1 MEFTQP
7 RGRKRKERY
16 DYEPP
21 EQTDGPQ
28 PLTQLEEHTAYSYEH
43 NEARKTFL
51 QVPVSPSKPRRSK
64 PEEAANSHLPHGQ
77 HSDVSNWE
85 GFGFDGGLADTSEN
99 QDGEEEREKRCRT
112 SDDSL
117 LGFIPLLDTIISE
130 MLRHESLASVACS
143 SCGSEVDSK
152 AVFRCRDCFS
162 NNHVCRSC
170 LLGRHTFNPLH
181 RVEHWNGQFFDRTS
195 LKALGLRIQ
204 LHHAHCPRPD
214 PSYGDD
220 FVIIDSNGIHSVSL
234 DFCNCAY
241 APSHFVQLL
250 RHRLFPATTLDP
262 RTAATFGVLE
272 TFQMLSFT
280 AKVNA
285 HDFLHALERRTDN
298 TGTYKVPDRY
308 AAFLRIIHV
317 WRHARLMKRAA
328 RGHDPSG
335 IAGTPPGGCAVLCPA
350 CPYPKIN
357 LPPNWMDCPPDKRF
371 LFQLFLAMDAN
382 FRLKHKNIST
392 DEHDPGLNRGYAYF
406 VEETKFKEFPQEFAG
421 LIVGN
426 DNKSSCNNYDAIK
439 SAGIRGGRGTAASG
453 VGAAQCARHDMKRPL
468 GVGDLQLGE
477 KYPNMDYFVIWTL
490 TIDGPIWIVISYDIA
505 CQWSINFALRCERY
519 GPQLDPF
526 EHGKSFT
533 FLVPKFHLP
542 AHILSC
548 QVAFSFNYHPGVGR
562 TEGEAPERGWADSN
576 GLAYSTREMGPGSR
590 RDTLDDHFSAVN
602 WTKVTKLSKTFT
614 RRAKDAIQS
623 RQELVDAFKIFDSS
637 IPEQQGRD
645 WSQMVEEWEHN
656 PSSPNPFMPACNVL
670 TSSTVRL
677 RLAAEDAEAVRE
689 GKANVVYEDVT
700 PSIFVL
706 QGIELEESH
715 LQRSKVV
722 ERGATLQ
729 RKIDQWISLQG
740 SFMPPTMALRQAADK
755 VALSTEGPEQIPL
768 FLPSSLCSNHS
779 KFERRLFVC
788 EQQYRVAQAETALH
802 QLRGYLLLR
811 THMWK
816 SKQKY
821 GSSHRYMTRSNTL
834 LNDLHIRITR
844 TADRYRHSRV
854 CLSALG
860 QVTGDMSWEK
870 NLKPLER
877 SDVQGLTEEDEGGE
891 GKKQLKWIWT
901 TPGTTD
907 DQQESTQSALRIE
920 WCKARARAHRWQ
932 EECLLLAE
940 EMRRVLA
947 FWDWEVNFWEGWAQ
961 AVVRPLGDIT
971 NNQGWEP
978 SQEVQGRAAYAWKQ
992 VDTRRRMA
1000 AAAEDEWRELR
1011 VKLQVMEGQQAD
1023 VLVKSCHLD

>member
-1 MEFTQP
+1 MHPAISFNYSATDSSQQQP
-7 RGRKRKERY
+7 S
-16 DYEPP
+16 
-21 EQTDGPQ
+21 T
-28 PLTQLEEHTAYSYEH
+28 LE
-43 NEARKTFL
+43 
-51 QVPVSPSKPRRSK
+51 
-64 PEEAANSHLPHGQ
+64 LP
-77 HSDVSNWE
+77 
-85 GFGFDGGLADTSEN
+85 
-99 QDGEEEREKRCRT
+99 
-112 SDDSL
+112 
-117 LGFIPLLDTIISE
+117 
-130 MLRHESLASVACS
+130 
-143 SCGSEVDSK
+143 
-152 AVFRCRDCFS
+152 
-162 NNHVCRSC
+162 
-170 LLGRHTFNPLH
+170 
-181 RVEHWNGQFFDRTS
+181 
-195 LKALGLRIQ
+195 
-204 LHHAHCPRPD
+204 
-214 PSYGDD
+214 
-220 FVIIDSNGIHSVSL
+220 
-234 DFCNCAY
+234 
-241 APSHFVQLL
+241 
-250 RHRLFPATTLDP
+250 
-262 RTAATFGVLE
+262 ATFGVLE

-317 WRHARLMKRAA
+317 AA

-335 IAGTPPGGCAVLCPA
+335 VAGTPPGGCAVLCPA

-357 LPPNWMDCPPDKRF
+357 LPPDWMDCPPDKRF

-382 FRLKHKNIST
+382 FRLKRKNVST

-406 VEETKFKEFPQEFAG
+406 VEETKFKEFLQEFAG

-426 DNKSSCNNYDAIK
+426 DDKSSCNNYDAIK

-505 CQWSINFALRCERY
+505 C
-519 GPQLDPF
+519 
-526 EHGKSFT
+526 
-533 FLVPKFHLP
+533 
-542 AHILSC
+542 
-548 QVAFSFNYHPGVGR
+548 VGR

-656 PSSPNPFMPACNVL
+656 PSSPNPFMPARNVL

-706 QGIELEESH
+706 QGIELEESQRALSDSRSELGPQSTS

-755 VALSTEGPEQIPL
+755 VASSTEGPEQIPL

-821 GSSHRYMTRSNTL
+821 GSGHRYMTRSNTL

-961 AVVRPLGDIT
+961 AVVRPPGDIT

-978 SQEVQGRAAYAWKQ
+978 SQEAQGRAAYAWKQ